1 MLCLLAGT
9 LTQACAQDMVAL
21 YSQGTVQQSCND
33 ALTEGSFSSS
43 RVRAHSMRVPCSWSP
58 KLHHSWLGYF
68 VTAGVVGI
76 VQSQR
81 GCCSVHACWFR
92 RACVMRSWRRGWHV
106 QMPAC
111 AYAPGQ
117 GPTVLNCENKD
128 HSSARCL
135 AALTRVVFLL
145 PRVVLALVVFSFFC
159 LAALSQ

>member
-1 MLCLLAGT
+1 
-9 LTQACAQDMVAL
+9 
-21 YSQGTVQQSCND
+21 
-33 ALTEGSFSSS
+33 
-43 RVRAHSMRVPCSWSP
+43 
-58 KLHHSWLGYF
+58 
-68 VTAGVVGI
+68 
-76 VQSQR
+76 
-81 GCCSVHACWFR
+81 
-92 RACVMRSWRRGWHV
+92 MRSWQRGWHV